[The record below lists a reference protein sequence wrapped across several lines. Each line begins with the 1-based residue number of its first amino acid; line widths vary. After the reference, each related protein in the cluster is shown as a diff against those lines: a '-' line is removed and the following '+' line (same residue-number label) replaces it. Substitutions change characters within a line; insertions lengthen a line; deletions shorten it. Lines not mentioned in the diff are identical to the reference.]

1 MIKIIRWIV
10 VSFLP
15 LLSSMLVI
23 IIGNVI
29 AEIKVHSEELS
40 GTSIGTYLTSSALA
54 GYVFVSMAFQIAPSR
69 KILVAL
75 LEVVVIA
82 AWCVSPVAIGTH
94 MYVFEKIG
102 WLGVLRI
109 VVFIIAAVVSLI
121 MICKQNNSFTEQKG
135 C

>member
-29 AEIKVHSEELS
+29 AEIKVHSEELP

-75 LEVVVIA
+75 IEVVVIA

>member
-1 MIKIIRWIV
+1 MKKFIRWV
-10 VSFLP
+10 VVPFIP
-15 LLSSMLVI
+15 LISSMLLI
-23 IIGNVI
+23 LIGNVV
-29 AEIKVHSEELS
+29 AEMNMHNENLP
-40 GTSIGTYLTSSALA
+40 GTSVGAYLTSSGLA

-69 KILVAL
+69 KILVAV